1 MNNTQSSPRSNII
14 IAIMLS
20 ALTYWLFA
28 QSFINIG
35 PLVGQTYQ
43 TSPAV
48 LNLSISLTSFA
59 TGIFMVAA
67 GDIADKIGQLRMTY
81 MGLIISMFASLL
93 LIISDIT
100 ALLIIG
106 RILQGLSAAILLPST
121 VGVLNNQFKG
131 DHLRRAISYLMIST
145 VGGIGLAGVIGGL
158 IATNFGWQTN
168 FIISIVIAFIAILLL
183 KGTPEKVSQHS
194 HRHPFDYK
202 GMSIFAV
209 MIGSFTLLLT
219 QGFEQGWFSTSSF
232 ICLSIFIITTLIFI
246 IIERRHEVPFI
257 DFSVLRNRP
266 FIGAFLNNFVL
277 NSGLGV
283 TVVFF
288 IYAQTHLGLSAAQ
301 SGLVTLPYAI
311 VAVAMIRLGEK
322 ATLRF
327 GGKLMLIIGPLF
339 PVIGITIISM
349 TSLQP
354 SQYIIAVVI
363 GFVICAIGNGLV
375 ATPGLT
381 IAIFSMPNEKVGLA
395 TGLYKMSGTLG
406 GAFGIALSTTVFS
419 ILQLNYAPSVA
430 ATVTFIVSIVLMI
443 LGSLSAYMIIPSFQ
457 KQLNLK
463 YNRRIMFR
471 NICIT
476 LK

>member
-131 DHLRRAISYLMIST
+131 DYLRRAISYLMIST

-219 QGFEQGWFSTSSF
+219 QGFEQGWFSTFSF

-288 IYAQTHLGLSAAQ
+288 IFAQTHLGLSAAQ

-406 GAFGIALSTTVFS
+406 GAFGIAISTTVFS
-419 ILQLNYAPSVA
+419 MLQLNYTPSVA

-443 LGSLSAYMIIPSFQ
+443 LGSLSAYMTIPKTVKS
-457 KQLNLK
+457 
-463 YNRRIMFR
+463 
-471 NICIT
+471 
-476 LK
+476 

>member
-219 QGFEQGWFSTSSF
+219 QGFEQGWFSTFSF
-232 ICLSIFIITTLIFI
+232 ICLSIFIITTLIF

-277 NSGLGV
+277 NSDLGV

-288 IYAQTHLGLSAAQ
+288 IFAQTHLGLSAAQ

-406 GAFGIALSTTVFS
+406 GAFGIAISTTVFS
-419 ILQLNYAPSVA
+419 MLQLNYTPSVA

-443 LGSLSAYMIIPSFQ
+443 LGSLSAYMIIPKTVKS
-457 KQLNLK
+457 
-463 YNRRIMFR
+463 
-471 NICIT
+471 
-476 LK
+476 

>member
-131 DHLRRAISYLMIST
+131 EHLRRAISYLMIST

-219 QGFEQGWFSTSSF
+219 QGFEQGWFSTFSI

-381 IAIFSMPNEKVGLA
+381 IAIFSMTNEKVGLA

-419 ILQLNYAPSVA
+419 MLQLNYVPSVA

-443 LGSLSAYMIIPSFQ
+443 LGSLSAYMIIPKTVKS
-457 KQLNLK
+457 
-463 YNRRIMFR
+463 
-471 NICIT
+471 
-476 LK
+476 

>member
-35 PLVGQTYQ
+35 RPLVGQTYQ

-219 QGFEQGWFSTSSF
+219 QGFEQGWFSTFSF

-443 LGSLSAYMIIPSFQ
+443 LGSLSAYMIIPKTVKS
-457 KQLNLK
+457 
-463 YNRRIMFR
+463 
-471 NICIT
+471 
-476 LK
+476 

>member
-81 MGLIISMFASLL
+81 MGLIISMVASLL

-121 VGVLNNQFKG
+121 VGVLNNQFKVE
-131 DHLRRAISYLMIST
+131 HLRRAISYLMIST

-219 QGFEQGWFSTSSF
+219 QGFEQGWFSTFSF

-288 IYAQTHLGLSAAQ
+288 IFAQTHLGLSAAQ

-381 IAIFSMPNEKVGLA
+381 IAIFSMPNERVGLA

-419 ILQLNYAPSVA
+419 MLQLNYAPSVA

-443 LGSLSAYMIIPSFQ
+443 LGSLSAYMIIPKTVKS
-457 KQLNLK
+457 
-463 YNRRIMFR
+463 
-471 NICIT
+471 
-476 LK
+476 

>member
-1 MNNTQSSPRSNII
+1 
-14 IAIMLS
+14 MLS

-131 DHLRRAISYLMIST
+131 DHLRLAISYLMIST

-183 KGTPEKVSQHS
+183 KGTPEKVNQHS

-219 QGFEQGWFSTSSF
+219 QGFEQGWFSTFSF

-419 ILQLNYAPSVA
+419 MLQLNYAPSVA

-443 LGSLSAYMIIPSFQ
+443 LGSLSAYMIIPKTVKS
-457 KQLNLK
+457 
-463 YNRRIMFR
+463 
-471 NICIT
+471 
-476 LK
+476 

>member
-131 DHLRRAISYLMIST
+131 EHLRRAISYLMIST

-183 KGTPEKVSQHS
+183 KGTPEKASQHS

-219 QGFEQGWFSTSSF
+219 QGFEQGWFSTFSF

-349 TSLQP
+349 TQLSA
-354 SQYIIAVVI
+354 SQYVIAVII

-419 ILQLNYAPSVA
+419 MLQLNYAPSVA

-443 LGSLSAYMIIPSFQ
+443 LGSLSAYMIIPKTVKS
-457 KQLNLK
+457 
-463 YNRRIMFR
+463 
-471 NICIT
+471 
-476 LK
+476 

>member
-81 MGLIISMFASLL
+81 MGLIISMVASLL

-131 DHLRRAISYLMIST
+131 DYLRRAISYLMIST

-158 IATNFGWQTN
+158 IGTNFGWQTN

-219 QGFEQGWFSTSSF
+219 QGFEQGWFSTFSF

-257 DFSVLRNRP
+257 DFSVLSNRP

-395 TGLYKMSGTLG
+395 TGLYQMSGTLG

-419 ILQLNYAPSVA
+419 MLQLNYAPSVA

-443 LGSLSAYMIIPSFQ
+443 LGSLSAYMIIPKTVKS
-457 KQLNLK
+457 
-463 YNRRIMFR
+463 
-471 NICIT
+471 
-476 LK
+476 

>member
-131 DHLRRAISYLMIST
+131 EHLRRAISYLMIST

-219 QGFEQGWFSTSSF
+219 QGFEQGWFSTFSF

-349 TSLQP
+349 TQLSA
-354 SQYIIAVVI
+354 SQYVIAVII

-419 ILQLNYAPSVA
+419 MLQLNYAPSVA
-430 ATVTFIVSIVLMI
+430 ATVTFIVSIVFMI
-443 LGSLSAYMIIPSFQ
+443 LGSLSAYMIIPKTVKS
-457 KQLNLK
+457 
-463 YNRRIMFR
+463 
-471 NICIT
+471 
-476 LK
+476 

>member
-183 KGTPEKVSQHS
+183 KGTPEKVSQHN

-219 QGFEQGWFSTSSF
+219 QGFEQGWFSTFSF

-419 ILQLNYAPSVA
+419 MLQLNYAPSVA

-443 LGSLSAYMIIPSFQ
+443 LGSLSAYMIIPKTVKS
-457 KQLNLK
+457 
-463 YNRRIMFR
+463 
-471 NICIT
+471 
-476 LK
+476 

>member
-219 QGFEQGWFSTSSF
+219 QGFEQGWFSTFSI
-232 ICLSIFIITTLIFI
+232 ICLSIFSITTLIFI
-246 IIERRHEVPFI
+246 IIERRHEVSFI

-419 ILQLNYAPSVA
+419 MLQLNYTPSVA
-430 ATVTFIVSIVLMI
+430 ATVTFIVSIILMM
-443 LGSLSAYMIIPSFQ
+443 LGSLSAYMIIPKTVKS
-457 KQLNLK
+457 
-463 YNRRIMFR
+463 
-471 NICIT
+471 
-476 LK
+476 

>member
-131 DHLRRAISYLMIST
+131 DNLRRAISYLMIST

-183 KGTPEKVSQHS
+183 KGTPEKVNQHS

-219 QGFEQGWFSTSSF
+219 QGFEQGWFSTFSF

-419 ILQLNYAPSVA
+419 MLQLNYAPSVA

-443 LGSLSAYMIIPSFQ
+443 LGSLSAYMIIPKTVKS
-457 KQLNLK
+457 
-463 YNRRIMFR
+463 
-471 NICIT
+471 
-476 LK
+476 

>member
-14 IAIMLS
+14 IAIMLA

-219 QGFEQGWFSTSSF
+219 QGFEQGWFSTFSI
-232 ICLSIFIITTLIFI
+232 ICLSIFSITTLIFI

-419 ILQLNYAPSVA
+419 MLQLNYTPSVA
-430 ATVTFIVSIVLMI
+430 ATVTFIVSIILMM
-443 LGSLSAYMIIPSFQ
+443 LGSLSAYMIIPKTVKS
-457 KQLNLK
+457 
-463 YNRRIMFR
+463 
-471 NICIT
+471 
-476 LK
+476 

>member
-20 ALTYWLFA
+20 SLTYWLFA

-131 DHLRRAISYLMIST
+131 EHLRRAISYLMIST

-219 QGFEQGWFSTSSF
+219 QGFEQGWFSTFSI

-381 IAIFSMPNEKVGLA
+381 IAIFSMTNEKVGLA

-419 ILQLNYAPSVA
+419 MLQLNYAPSVA

-443 LGSLSAYMIIPSFQ
+443 LGSLSAYMIIPKTVKS
-457 KQLNLK
+457 
-463 YNRRIMFR
+463 
-471 NICIT
+471 
-476 LK
+476 

>member
-1 MNNTQSSPRSNII
+1 MNHTQSSTRSHII

-35 PLVGQTYQ
+35 PLVGQTYH
-43 TSPAV
+43 TSPAI

-67 GDIADKIGQLRMTY
+67 GDIADKIGQLKMTY
-81 MGLIISMFASLL
+81 IGLIASIIGSIL

-100 ALLIIG
+100 ALLILG

-121 VGVLNNQFKG
+121 VGVLNHQFNG

-168 FIISIVIAFIAILLL
+168 FIISIVIALIAILLL
-183 KGTPEKVSQHS
+183 KGTSEKVRQHRT
-194 HRHPFDYK
+194 HHPFDYK
-202 GMSIFAV
+202 GMTVFAV

-219 QGFEQGWFSTSSF
+219 QSFEQGWFSKFSY
-232 ICLSIFIITTLIFI
+232 ICLSTFIISTIIFI
-246 IIERRHEVPFI
+246 IIERRLTAPFI
-257 DFSVLRNRP
+257 DFAVFRNRP

-311 VAVAMIRLGEK
+311 VAIAMIRLGEK

-339 PVIGITIISM
+339 PVIGITVISM
-349 TSLQP
+349 TQLSA
-354 SQYIIAVVI
+354 SQYVMAVVI

-419 ILQLNYAPSVA
+419 MLQLNYAPSVA

-443 LGSLSAYMIIPSFQ
+443 LGSLSAFIIIPKTVKS
-457 KQLNLK
+457 
-463 YNRRIMFR
+463 
-471 NICIT
+471 
-476 LK
+476 

>member
-131 DHLRRAISYLMIST
+131 DQLRRAISYLMIST

-219 QGFEQGWFSTSSF
+219 QGFEQGWFSTFSF

-419 ILQLNYAPSVA
+419 MLQLNYAPSVA

-443 LGSLSAYMIIPSFQ
+443 LGSLSAYMIIPKTVKS
-457 KQLNLK
+457 
-463 YNRRIMFR
+463 
-471 NICIT
+471 
-476 LK
+476 

>member
-28 QSFINIG
+28 QSFINIE

-131 DHLRRAISYLMIST
+131 EHLRRAISYLMIST

-219 QGFEQGWFSTSSF
+219 QGFEQGWFSTFSI

-381 IAIFSMPNEKVGLA
+381 IAIFSMTNEKVGLA

-419 ILQLNYAPSVA
+419 MLQLNYAPSVA

-443 LGSLSAYMIIPSFQ
+443 LGSLSAYMIIP

-463 YNRRIMFR
+463 YNRSIMFR
-471 NICIT
+471 NIFIT

>member
-81 MGLIISMFASLL
+81 MGLIISMVASLL

-131 DHLRRAISYLMIST
+131 DYLRRAISYLMIST

-158 IATNFGWQTN
+158 IGTNFGWQTN

-219 QGFEQGWFSTSSF
+219 QGFEQGWFSTFSF

-246 IIERRHEVPFI
+246 IIERRHEIPFI
-257 DFSVLRNRP
+257 DFSVLSNRP

-419 ILQLNYAPSVA
+419 MLQLNYAPSVA

-443 LGSLSAYMIIPSFQ
+443 LGSLSAYMIIPKTVKS
-457 KQLNLK
+457 
-463 YNRRIMFR
+463 
-471 NICIT
+471 
-476 LK
+476 

>member
-81 MGLIISMFASLL
+81 MGLIISMFAPLL

-131 DHLRRAISYLMIST
+131 EHLRRAISYLMIST

-168 FIISIVIAFIAILLL
+168 FIISIGIAFIAILLL

-219 QGFEQGWFSTSSF
+219 QGFEQGWFSTFSF

-419 ILQLNYAPSVA
+419 MLQLNYAPSVA

-443 LGSLSAYMIIPSFQ
+443 LGSLSAYMIIPKTVKS
-457 KQLNLK
+457 
-463 YNRRIMFR
+463 
-471 NICIT
+471 
-476 LK
+476 

>member
-81 MGLIISMFASLL
+81 MGLIISMVASLL

-131 DHLRRAISYLMIST
+131 NYLRRAISYLMIST

-158 IATNFGWQTN
+158 IGTNFGWQTN

-219 QGFEQGWFSTSSF
+219 QGFEQGWFSTFSF

-257 DFSVLRNRP
+257 DFSVLSNRP

-419 ILQLNYAPSVA
+419 MLQLNYAPSVA

-443 LGSLSAYMIIPSFQ
+443 LGSLSAYMIIPKTVKS
-457 KQLNLK
+457 
-463 YNRRIMFR
+463 
-471 NICIT
+471 
-476 LK
+476 

>member
-131 DHLRRAISYLMIST
+131 EHLRRAISYLMIST

-168 FIISIVIAFIAILLL
+168 FIISIGIAFIAILLL
-183 KGTPEKVSQHS
+183 QGTPEKVSQHS

-219 QGFEQGWFSTSSF
+219 QGFEQGWFSTFSF

-419 ILQLNYAPSVA
+419 MLQLNYAPSVA

-443 LGSLSAYMIIPSFQ
+443 LGSLSAYMIIPKTVKS
-457 KQLNLK
+457 
-463 YNRRIMFR
+463 
-471 NICIT
+471 
-476 LK
+476 

>member
-81 MGLIISMFASLL
+81 MGLIISMVASLL

-100 ALLIIG
+100 ALLIIS

-131 DHLRRAISYLMIST
+131 DYLRRAISYLMIST

-158 IATNFGWQTN
+158 IGTNFGWQTN

-219 QGFEQGWFSTSSF
+219 QGFEQGWFSTFSF

-257 DFSVLRNRP
+257 DFSVLSNRP

-419 ILQLNYAPSVA
+419 MLQLNYAPSVA

-443 LGSLSAYMIIPSFQ
+443 LGSLSAYMIIPKTVKS
-457 KQLNLK
+457 
-463 YNRRIMFR
+463 
-471 NICIT
+471 
-476 LK
+476 

>member
-131 DHLRRAISYLMIST
+131 EHLRRAIIYLMIST

-168 FIISIVIAFIAILLL
+168 FIISIGIAFIAILLL

-219 QGFEQGWFSTSSF
+219 QGFEQGWFSTFSF

-419 ILQLNYAPSVA
+419 MLQLNYAPSVA

-443 LGSLSAYMIIPSFQ
+443 LGSLSAYMIIPKTVKS
-457 KQLNLK
+457 
-463 YNRRIMFR
+463 
-471 NICIT
+471 
-476 LK
+476 

>member
-131 DHLRRAISYLMIST
+131 EHLRRAISYLMIST

-158 IATNFGWQTN
+158 IASNFGWQTN

-219 QGFEQGWFSTSSF
+219 QGFEQGWFSTFSI
-232 ICLSIFIITTLIFI
+232 ICLSIFSITTLIFI

-349 TSLQP
+349 TSPQP
-354 SQYIIAVVI
+354 SQYIIAVII

-419 ILQLNYAPSVA
+419 MLQLNYTPSVA

-443 LGSLSAYMIIPSFQ
+443 LGSLSAYMIIPKTVKS
-457 KQLNLK
+457 
-463 YNRRIMFR
+463 
-471 NICIT
+471 
-476 LK
+476 

>member
-121 VGVLNNQFKG
+121 VGVLNSQFKG

-219 QGFEQGWFSTSSF
+219 QGFEQGWFSTFSF
-232 ICLSIFIITTLIFI
+232 ICLSIIIITTLIFI

-419 ILQLNYAPSVA
+419 MLQLNYAPSVA
-430 ATVTFIVSIVLMI
+430 ATITFIVSIVLMI
-443 LGSLSAYMIIPSFQ
+443 LGSLSAYMIIPKTVKS
-457 KQLNLK
+457 
-463 YNRRIMFR
+463 
-471 NICIT
+471 
-476 LK
+476 

>member
-131 DHLRRAISYLMIST
+131 DHLRRAIST

-219 QGFEQGWFSTSSF
+219 QGFEQGWFSTFSF

-419 ILQLNYAPSVA
+419 MLQLNYAPSVA

-443 LGSLSAYMIIPSFQ
+443 LGSLSAYMIIPKTVKS
-457 KQLNLK
+457 
-463 YNRRIMFR
+463 
-471 NICIT
+471 
-476 LK
+476 

>member
-1 MNNTQSSPRSNII
+1 MTSVNNTQSSPRSNII

-100 ALLIIG
+100 ALLIID

-131 DHLRRAISYLMIST
+131 DHLRLAISYLMIST

-183 KGTPEKVSQHS
+183 KGTPEKVNQHS

-219 QGFEQGWFSTSSF
+219 QGFEQGWFSTFSF

-419 ILQLNYAPSVA
+419 MLQLNYAPSVA

-443 LGSLSAYMIIPSFQ
+443 LGSLSAYMIIPKTVKS
-457 KQLNLK
+457 
-463 YNRRIMFR
+463 
-471 NICIT
+471 
-476 LK
+476 

>member
-1 MNNTQSSPRSNII
+1 MNHATSSSRSNII

-131 DHLRRAISYLMIST
+131 EHLRRAISYLMIST
-145 VGGIGLAGVIGGL
+145 VGGIGLAGVVGGL

-202 GMSIFAV
+202 GMLIFAV

-219 QGFEQGWFSTSSF
+219 QGFEQGWFSTFSF
-232 ICLSIFIITTLIFI
+232 TCLSIFIISTLIFI
-246 IIERRHEVPFI
+246 IIERRHKVPFI
-257 DFSVLRNRP
+257 DFSVLCNRP

-419 ILQLNYAPSVA
+419 MLQLNYAPSVA

-443 LGSLSAYMIIPSFQ
+443 LGSLSAFIIIPKTVKS
-457 KQLNLK
+457 
-463 YNRRIMFR
+463 
-471 NICIT
+471 
-476 LK
+476 

>member
-81 MGLIISMFASLL
+81 MGLIISMVASLL

-131 DHLRRAISYLMIST
+131 DQLRRAISYLMIST

-219 QGFEQGWFSTSSF
+219 QGFEQGWFSTFSF

-419 ILQLNYAPSVA
+419 MLQLNYAPSVA

-443 LGSLSAYMIIPSFQ
+443 LGSLSAYMIIPKTVKS
-457 KQLNLK
+457 
-463 YNRRIMFR
+463 
-471 NICIT
+471 
-476 LK
+476 

>member
-1 MNNTQSSPRSNII
+1 MNHTQSQSSTRSHII

-35 PLVGQTYQ
+35 PLVGQTYH
-43 TSPAV
+43 TSPAI

-67 GDIADKIGQLRMTY
+67 GDIADKIGQLKMTY
-81 MGLIISMFASLL
+81 IGLIVSIIGSIL

-100 ALLIIG
+100 ALLILG

-121 VGVLNNQFKG
+121 VGVLNHQFKG

-168 FIISIVIAFIAILLL
+168 FIISIVIALIAILLL
-183 KGTPEKVSQHS
+183 KGTSETVRQHRT
-194 HRHPFDYK
+194 HHPFDYK
-202 GMSIFAV
+202 GMTVFAV

-219 QGFEQGWFSTSSF
+219 QGFEQGWFSTFSY
-232 ICLSIFIITTLIFI
+232 ICLGIFIISTFIFI
-246 IIERRHEVPFI
+246 IIERRHTAPFI
-257 DFSVLRNRP
+257 DFAVFRNRP

-339 PVIGITIISM
+339 PVIGITVISM
-349 TSLQP
+349 TQLSA
-354 SQYIIAVVI
+354 SQYIIAVII

-419 ILQLNYAPSVA
+419 MLQLNYTPSVA

-443 LGSLSAYMIIPSFQ
+443 LGSLSAYMIIPKTVKS
-457 KQLNLK
+457 
-463 YNRRIMFR
+463 
-471 NICIT
+471 
-476 LK
+476 

>member
-194 HRHPFDYK
+194 YRHPFDYK

-219 QGFEQGWFSTSSF
+219 QGFEQGWFSTFSI
-232 ICLSIFIITTLIFI
+232 ICLSIFSITTLIFI

-419 ILQLNYAPSVA
+419 MLQLNYTPSVA
-430 ATVTFIVSIVLMI
+430 ATVTFIVSIILMM
-443 LGSLSAYMIIPSFQ
+443 LGSLSAYMIIPKTVKS
-457 KQLNLK
+457 
-463 YNRRIMFR
+463 
-471 NICIT
+471 
-476 LK
+476 

>member
-131 DHLRRAISYLMIST
+131 EHLRRAISYLMIST

-219 QGFEQGWFSTSSF
+219 QGFEQGWFSTFSF

-288 IYAQTHLGLSAAQ
+288 IYSQTHLGLSAAQ

-349 TSLQP
+349 TQLSA
-354 SQYIIAVVI
+354 SQYVIAVII

-419 ILQLNYAPSVA
+419 MLQLNYAPSVA

-443 LGSLSAYMIIPSFQ
+443 LGSLSAYMIIPKTVKS
-457 KQLNLK
+457 
-463 YNRRIMFR
+463 
-471 NICIT
+471 
-476 LK
+476 

>member
-100 ALLIIG
+100 SLLIIG

-131 DHLRRAISYLMIST
+131 EHLRRAISYLMIST

-219 QGFEQGWFSTSSF
+219 QGFEQGWFSTFSI

-381 IAIFSMPNEKVGLA
+381 IAIFSMTNEKVGLA

-419 ILQLNYAPSVA
+419 MLQLNYAPSVA

-443 LGSLSAYMIIPSFQ
+443 LGSLSAYMIIPKTVKS
-457 KQLNLK
+457 
-463 YNRRIMFR
+463 
-471 NICIT
+471 
-476 LK
+476 

>member
-131 DHLRRAISYLMIST
+131 DHLRLAISYLMIST

-183 KGTPEKVSQHS
+183 KGTPEKVNQHS

-219 QGFEQGWFSTSSF
+219 QGFEQGWFSTFSF

-419 ILQLNYAPSVA
+419 MLQLNYAPSVA

-443 LGSLSAYMIIPSFQ
+443 LGSLSAYMIIPKTVKS
-457 KQLNLK
+457 
-463 YNRRIMFR
+463 
-471 NICIT
+471 
-476 LK
+476 

>member
-131 DHLRRAISYLMIST
+131 EHLRRAISYLMIST

-158 IATNFGWQTN
+158 IATNFGWQMN

-219 QGFEQGWFSTSSF
+219 QGFEQGWFSTFSF

-349 TSLQP
+349 TQLSA
-354 SQYIIAVVI
+354 SQYVIAVII

-406 GAFGIALSTTVFS
+406 GAFGIALGTTVFS
-419 ILQLNYAPSVA
+419 MLQLNYAPSVA

-443 LGSLSAYMIIPSFQ
+443 LGSLSAYMIIPKTVKS
-457 KQLNLK
+457 
-463 YNRRIMFR
+463 
-471 NICIT
+471 
-476 LK
+476 